1 MKTSFQVSPTGPVLT
16 VLQRISNFPST
27 EHLLLLSQR
36 SAFLSTYKHF
46 YRLRHLVSLKPY
58 NPEHYCRLLRRR
70 YLRSDF
76 NLRRKKVLGISE
88 DLSHEE
94 LIKRLHNTY
103 VFVFNSTCHAI
114 DEPDPVR
121 TYEDYKSAMEP
132 RFESKILDTI
142 LKLDELAPSQIKF
155 DLDYNWFDKAREVE
169 EELSLGT
176 LTKQRARELNRSREV
191 VGIGYADYE
200 RSIMA
205 LNESLDLCL

>member
-1 MKTSFQVSPTGPVLT
+1 
-16 VLQRISNFPST
+16 
-27 EHLLLLSQR
+27 
-36 SAFLSTYKHF
+36 
-46 YRLRHLVSLKPY
+46 
-58 NPEHYCRLLRRR
+58 
-70 YLRSDF
+70 
-76 NLRRKKVLGISE
+76 
-88 DLSHEE
+88 
-94 LIKRLHNTY
+94 
-103 VFVFNSTCHAI
+103 
-114 DEPDPVR
+114 
-121 TYEDYKSAMEP
+121 MEP